1 MSFKSLLILLFGTS
15 RNVPK
20 HDLRKKPTSDD
31 AIKSLNEFLQRNFYI
46 ICVLAIIFLLIV
58 FVIVCYAIV
67 GVSATESGVTYNA
80 MDRII

>member
-58 FVIVCYAIV
+58 FCTVCYMLV
-67 GVSATESGVTYNA
+67 GVSAVESGTVYNHMEA
-80 MDRII
+80 II